1 MAQMYTWMRSL
12 VARDEKSPM
21 YTGISLSAWPLR
33 VIAMPLRACTALIR
47 SLSDKLA
54 PNAAACTTP
63 AACQRQVLGGAG
75 HFGILSSAYAG
86 TCIVLPNLMV
96 QQAYHAS

>member
-12 VARDEKSPM
+12 VARDERSPM
-21 YTGISLSAWPLR
+21 YTGISLSARPSR

-54 PNAAACTTP
+54 PNAAAWIPP
-63 AACQRQVLGGAG
+63 AACQRQVFSEAAHHEML
-75 HFGILSSAYAG
+75 
-86 TCIVLPNLMV
+86 
-96 QQAYHAS
+96 